1 MVKKAVLFILALVV
15 IFEEWLW
22 EILAFAGQRLS
33 TLLRLEKFDEWL
45 IQATPKQALMAFL
58 IPLVIITPFN
68 LLALFLLAHGAIIQ
82 GLLLEIVIKLL
93 GTLLIARIFHLVKP
107 ALLTYGALNY
117 LYQKITGLL
126 NWARYLITNTNL
138 YRFSLKIKA
147 SVKLKIAHIIQTLS
161 K

>member
-1 MVKKAVLFILALVV
+1 MLKKAFLFVLALVV

-45 IQATPKQALMAFL
+45 VHAKPKQALMAFL
-58 IPLVIITPFN
+58 LPLVIITPFN
-68 LLALFLLAHGAIIQ
+68 LFALFLLAHGAIIQ
-82 GLLLEIVIKLL
+82 GLLLEIAIKLS

-107 ALLTYGALNY
+107 ALLTYAWLNY
-117 LYQKITGLL
+117 LYQKITRLL
-126 NWARYLITNTNL
+126 NWARYLITNTTF
-138 YRFSLKIKA
+138 YRLSLKIKA
-147 SVKLKIAHIIQTLS
+147 SIKLKIAHVIQTLS